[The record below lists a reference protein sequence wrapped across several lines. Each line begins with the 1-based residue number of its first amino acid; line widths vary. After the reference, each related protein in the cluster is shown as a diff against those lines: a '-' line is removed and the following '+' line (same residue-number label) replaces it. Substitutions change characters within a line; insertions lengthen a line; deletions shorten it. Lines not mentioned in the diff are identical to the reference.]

1 MAAEGGCPT
10 FPARRLMHILLVH
23 QYYLDGGAD
32 QAGGSRWNQ
41 MARFFAERGH
51 RISVLAGTVNYA
63 TGLKRPEYR
72 RRIVVREQDGPNI
85 DVYRCYVSSNYGKSF
100 VGRACGYFSFAASA
114 AWAARRI
121 KRPDVLI
128 CTSPPL
134 PVVLAARAVQ
144 RRFAG
149 LPMIFEVRDLWPES
163 AIGAGVTR
171 NSLLVRTG
179 YWMERM
185 AYRHSTWVNVLTPAF
200 RRVLEQE
207 KGVDPARI
215 SMLPNG
221 ADFDIFTP
229 GRRENWVREKYGLGD
244 RFVAL
249 YAGGFG
255 AATAV
260 MQLVEAARQLD
271 PARFCVVLVGDG
283 MQRGIIEQRVREWGL
298 AHVILTGMRPKREV
312 VDFCAAADVC
322 CAVLRKA
329 DVFKTVYPN
338 KVFDYMSAARPVIVA
353 IDGQARELVESA
365 QCGLFVEPENPA
377 ALARAIEE
385 LATQPE
391 LLARMGESGLRYV
404 QAHFDR
410 RKIADEYLGLIEN
423 VILPTRTTPALR
435 TGPV

>member
-1 MAAEGGCPT
+1 
-10 FPARRLMHILLVH
+10 MHILLVH

-41 MARFFAERGH
+41 MTRFFAERGH

-63 TGLKRPEYR
+63 TGQKRAEYCGKL
-72 RRIVVREQDGPNI
+72 VVREQDGPNI
-85 DVYRCYVSSNYGKSF
+85 DVHRCYVSSNYAKSF
-100 VGRACGYFSFAASA
+100 VGRTCGYFSFAASA
-114 AWAARRI
+114 AWAARGI
-121 KRPDVLI
+121 ERPDVLI

-144 RRFAG
+144 RRFRG

-179 YWMERM
+179 YWMERL

-200 RRVLEQE
+200 RRVLIEE
-207 KGVDPARI
+207 KGIDPERV

-229 GRRENWVREKYGLGD
+229 GKRENWVREKYGIGD
-244 RFVAL
+244 RFMAL

-260 MQLVEAARQLD
+260 MQLVEAARRLD
-271 PARFCVVLVGDG
+271 PARYCVVLVGDG
-283 MQRGIIEQRVREWGL
+283 MQRGKIEQRIREWGL
-298 AHVILTGMRPKREV
+298 SHVIVTGMRPKREV

-353 IDGQARELVESA
+353 IDGQARELVETA
-365 QCGLFVEPENPA
+365 ECGLFVEPENPPE
-377 ALARAIEE
+377 LARAIVE
-385 LATQPE
+385 LAGQPE
-391 LLARMGESGLRYV
+391 RRARMGANGLRHV
-404 QAHFDR
+404 REHFDR
-410 RKIADEYLGLIEN
+410 RKIAEEYLRLIEN
-423 VILPTRTTPALR
+423 VILPTSGTAALR
-435 TGPV
+435 RV